1 MPGGGLSDDAL
12 KAIEHIDEFKVITY
26 LRNLVKIPS
35 YLGQE
40 KDKANYVT
48 SELER
53 MGVEIVDS
61 ILGPSVER
69 RNVLGILRGSGGGKS
84 ILCGA
89 HLDTCWPVEGQ
100 EEIAHA
106 GVIKDGKIYG
116 LGVGDSMTAMA
127 AFLGAMDAIKRSGVV
142 TKGDAIFLFSVD
154 ELGPKKG
161 ALILEESRIKADM
174 CLIGETTGDFDIGI
188 THTGKVEIEI
198 TVRGMM
204 QTLLQGYG
212 EKAGLK
218 VVNAVNAMTR
228 VILFLEQMVKEEPFF
243 HQKHPR
249 LPGEGAA
256 FYIGP
261 IIGGNTG
268 YGSPYV
274 RPGDEGH
281 GVASPPAIW
290 CKLRCGCRY
299 WPGQTAQEFLSL
311 VDKWI
316 AKAREAYPGFEAS
329 VECYLE
335 HGNTTID
342 TPEDADIVQVLKR
355 TIPAVIGRIPDLIG
369 NVYSTEGPFYE
380 RVGIP
385 VAWTAPG
392 MLRMGR
398 PDEHVT
404 IEELINCCRIYV
416 ATIVEACNLP
426 KKR

>member
-1 MPGGGLSDDAL
+1 MLGTNISGDAA
-12 KAIEHIDEFKVITY
+12 KAIGFIDEFKVISF

-40 KDKANYVT
+40 VEKANYVT
-48 SELER
+48 RELER
-53 MGVEIVDS
+53 MGVEIVDT
-61 ILGPSVER
+61 ILGPSTER
-69 RNVLGILRGSGGGKS
+69 RNVLGIIRGTGGGKS

-100 EEIAHA
+100 EEIAHEA
-106 GVIKDGKIYG
+106 IVKDGKIYG

-127 AFLGAMDAIKRSGVV
+127 AFLGAIDAIKRSGVQL
-142 TKGDAIFLFSVD
+142 KGDAIFLFSVD

-161 ALILEESRIKADM
+161 ALLLEESRIKADM
-174 CLIGETTGDFDIGI
+174 CLIGETTGDFDIGV
-188 THTGKVEIEI
+188 THSGKVEVEI

-218 VVNAVNAMTR
+218 VVNAVNAMAR
-228 VILFLEQMVKEEPFF
+228 VISYLEQMVAEEPYF

-261 IIGGNTG
+261 IVGGNTG

-274 RPGDEGH
+274 RPGREH
-281 GVASPPAIW
+281 GLASPPAIW

-299 WPGQTAQEFLSL
+299 WPGQTPEEFVNL
-311 VDKWI
+311 VKKWVE
-316 AKAREAYPGFEAS
+316 KARAAYPGFEAS

-335 HGNTTID
+335 HGNTPID
-342 TPEDADIVQVLKR
+342 TPEDAEIVRILQK
-355 TIPAVIGRIPDLIG
+355 TIPAVTGRKPNLIG
-369 NVYSTEGPFYE
+369 CVYSTEGPFYE
-380 RVGIP
+380 RAGAP
-385 VAWTAPG
+385 TAWTAPG
-392 MLRMGR
+392 SLRMGR

-404 IEELINCCRIYV
+404 IKELIDCCKIYT
-416 ATIVEACNLP
+416 ATVVEACNLP
-426 KKR
+426 KA